1 MPIFLPPTI
10 SGGAS
15 WSLSFSQ
22 TLDGTAQPGVE
33 NFSFRTVVPAASI
46 STSGSTIRVTLGGDG
61 SNTVQFDN
69 VSIVERSGS
78 TENGT
83 TTPTEL
89 KFSGASGVTI
99 SGGGEATSDSLSF
112 TLDETKDYLVICDVH
127 STNGYTDR
135 KESGG
140 PTYYKAATDSW
151 NVQSPAGFSSA
162 GSVSWNIT
170 KIEVLA

>member
-10 SGGAS
+10 TAGEVS
-15 WSLSFSQ
+15 WATSFSQ
-22 TLDGTAQPGVE
+22 TLDGTPQPGVE

-46 STSGSTIRVTLGGDG
+46 STSGNTIRITLGGDG
-61 SNTVQFDN
+61 TNTAQFTN

-78 TENGT
+78 TVNGT

-99 SGGGEATSDSLSF
+99 SGGVEATSDQLSF
-112 TLDETKDYLVICDVH
+112 SIDETKDYLIICDVH

-151 NVQSPAGFSSA
+151 NVQSPAGFSSQA
-162 GSVSWNIT
+162 VSWNVT
-170 KIEVLA
+170 KIEVLV

>member
-1 MPIFLPPTI
+1 MPVFLPPTI
-10 SGGAS
+10 AGEAS
-15 WSLSFSQ
+15 WVTSFSQ
-22 TLDGTAQPGVE
+22 TLDGTVQPGLE
-33 NFSFRTVVPAASI
+33 GWSLRTAVPAASI
-46 STSGSTIRVTLGGDG
+46 STSGNTIRVTLGGDG
-61 SNTVQFDN
+61 TNTLQFDN

-99 SGGGEATSDSLSF
+99 SGGGTATSDSLSF
-112 TLDETKDYLVICDVH
+112 TIDESKDYLVICDVH

-135 KESGG
+135 KNSGG

-151 NVQSPAGFSSA
+151 NVQSPAGFSSQA
-162 GSVSWNIT
+162 VSWNVT
-170 KIEVLA
+170 KIEVLV